1 MLIVSRFSLYQWEFA
16 VDGRELIRRLAV
28 RWPLVLL
35 GAVLALAV
43 GGVVFAVSP
52 ASYTAQ
58 AGVLVLPPPTEPGDT
73 TPVNPLASLDNGA
86 IQVASTL
93 VYTASSPAVVDTIAN
108 AANGGTSTVLNT
120 TDEPGNDTPFIQIT
134 ATGSSEANARTAA
147 TVTMTALTNQLRALQ
162 NRVPDSLAMHL
173 SVIVPPTTATASTG
187 SLVKAGG
194 LAAIVVFVLAL
205 LGIALLDRFLPD
217 FQLRFLLRPKPKAS
231 APAPLMV
238 SGD

>member
-1 MLIVSRFSLYQWEFA
+1 M
-16 VDGRELIRRLAV
+16 DGRELIRRLAL

-43 GGVVFAVSP
+43 GGIVFAVSP

-58 AGVLVLPPPTEPGDT
+58 AGVLVLPPPAEPGDT

-93 VYTASSPAVVDTIAN
+93 VYTASSPAVTDAIAT
-108 AANGGTSTVLNT
+108 ASDGGTASVLNT
-120 TDEPGNDTPFIQIT
+120 TDAPGNDTPFIQIT
-134 ATGSSEANARTAA
+134 ATGSAESNARTAA
-147 TVTMTALTNQLRALQ
+147 TVTITALTNQLHALQ
-162 NRVPDSLAMHL
+162 HGVPDALSMHL
-173 SVIVPPTTATASTG
+173 SVIVPPTVAAASA
-187 SLVKAGG
+187 SSMVKAGG
-194 LAAIVVFVLAL
+194 LAALVVFVLAL
-205 LGIALLDRFLPD
+205 LVVALIDRFLPA
-217 FQLRFLLRPKPKAS
+217 FTIRSLLRPRQKAS